1 MFERAEIV
9 LWKKEKN
16 KTNKNN
22 INIYQI
28 LRRTGFIKIYV
39 TRSQM

>member
-9 LWKKEKN
+9 LWKKEK
-16 KTNKNN
+16 NKNN

-39 TRSQM
+39 TRS